1 MLQPRSLVLAQRCLS
16 CVDPVVAV
24 SRRFL
29 SVSRRMLQDPL
40 RSSIFIP
47 AAQSTRTSFKDSPIK
62 PVLAEDISVYNSPS
76 RITID
81 NVRQFEKSTLPQT
94 GPNSGR
100 TVSCRRPGEI
110 GPALNKLNRILLD
123 NRVRYESVKSQTRL
137 KPSDARRQR
146 RSKQHRVRFNQGIS
160 RLVGIVLQMRKKA
173 Y

>member
-1 MLQPRSLVLAQRCLS
+1 MLQPRNLVLAQRCLS
-16 CVDPVVAV
+16 CIDPVVAV

-29 SVSRRMLQDPL
+29 SVSRRMLQDPPAL

-47 AAQSTRTSFKDSPIK
+47 AAERARTSFKDSPIK
-62 PVLAEDISVYNSPS
+62 PVLAEDI
-76 RITID
+76 RID
-81 NVRQFEKSTLPQT
+81 NVREFEKSMLPQT

-123 NRVRYESVKSQTRL
+123 NRVRYESIKSQTRL

>member
-1 MLQPRSLVLAQRCLS
+1 MLQPRNLVLARRCLS
-16 CVDPVVAV
+16 CIDPVVAV

-29 SVSRRMLQDPL
+29 SVSRRMLQDPPAL

-47 AAQSTRTSFKDSPIK
+47 AAQSARTSFKDSPIK
-62 PVLAEDISVYNSPS
+62 PVLAEDNSLYNS

-81 NVRQFEKSTLPQT
+81 NVREFEKSMLPQT

-123 NRVRYESVKSQTRL
+123 NRVRYESIKSQTRL